1 MVSITTD
8 ATLVGML
15 SVTAVRSFSPHF
27 GFNRADFERWDK
39 VFTFDRARQMH
50 ETGEKYSLLV
60 GLPEN
65 PDLQIEVFKAAP
77 NGYRR
82 IDVHYYRDLVRTR
95 LYILAQ
101 REQHGSDDLLLVEY
115 KSHPGT
121 DGDRFYYLFVAD
133 AFVDGDLPTF
143 GFDEIGVRGEY
154 HAISVP
160 WQDFFLGPFPSF
172 DELIDGR
179 FLARLPPIT
188 IPPRELWETYVP
200 QIERTPT
207 SPPKRTPRGRFPW

>member
-1 MVSITTD
+1 MTTTADLTITPVTGFSLHYGYD
-8 ATLVGML
+8 RNDRISQKQTL
-15 SVTAVRSFSPHF
+15 
-27 GFNRADFERWDK
+27 
-39 VFTFDRARQMH
+39 TFDRARQMH
-50 ETGEKYSLLV
+50 ETGEKYSLLLGV
-60 GLPEN
+60 PEN

-82 IDVHYYRDLVRTR
+82 IDVHYYRDRVETK
-95 LYILAQ
+95 LYILTKD
-101 REQHGSDDLLLVEY
+101 EKHGSDGLLLVVYE
-115 KSHPGT
+115 SNPGT
-121 DGDRFYYLFVAD
+121 DGDRFYRLFVAD

-143 GFDEIGVRGEY
+143 GFDGRGIGGDN